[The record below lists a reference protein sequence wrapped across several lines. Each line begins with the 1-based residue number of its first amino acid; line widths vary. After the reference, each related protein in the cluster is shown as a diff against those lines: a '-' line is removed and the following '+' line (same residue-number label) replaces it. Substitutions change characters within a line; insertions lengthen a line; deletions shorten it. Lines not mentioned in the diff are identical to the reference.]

1 MKPSCSI
8 VIRAFNEGKHLGR
21 LLEGISRQTIKDVQV
36 ILVDSGSTDRT
47 VEIAKENGVDIIY
60 IKPEDFTF
68 GRSLNLGIKAVKSE
82 FVLIASAHVYPV
94 YPNWIE
100 HMLEPFKD
108 PSIALVYGKQR
119 GIPASHYSER
129 QIFNHWYPNE
139 SKNPQS
145 HPFCNNANA
154 AIRKK
159 LWEQNVYDE
168 SLPGLEDLAWAKWAQ
183 ENNYKIAYIASAE
196 IKHVHEELWRGIKKR
211 YLREGMAFKTIYP
224 QEKFTII
231 DFFRLFFKN
240 TFNDL
245 SQAKKDHEFFKECCG
260 VIKFRWLQ
268 FLGTYLGYQ
277 RSGPLTWQLKQSF
290 YYPRNTGGKTIEDSQ
305 KNVAPINYE

>member
-8 VIRAFNEGKHLGR
+8 VIRAFNEGEHLGR
-21 LLEGISRQTIKDVQV
+21 LLEGIAHQTIKNVQV
-36 ILVDSGSTDRT
+36 ILVDSGSTDQT
-47 VEIAKENGVDIIY
+47 VEIAKENSTEIIH

-68 GRSLNLGIKAVKSE
+68 GRSLNVGIQSATSE
-82 FVLIASAHVYPV
+82 FVLIASAHVFPV

-100 HMLEPFKD
+100 HMLAPFKD
-108 PSIALVYGKQR
+108 PSVALVYGKQR
-119 GIPASHYSER
+119 GIPASHFSER
-129 QIFNHWYPNE
+129 QIFNHWYPNI
-139 SKNPQS
+139 SQNPQA

-159 LWEQNVYDE
+159 LWEQNTYDE

-196 IKHVHEELWRGIKKR
+196 IKHVHEESWHGIKKR

-224 QEKFTII
+224 QEKFTVI
-231 DFFRLFFKN
+231 DFLRLFFKN
-240 TFNDL
+240 TFIDL
-245 SQAKKDHEFFKECCG
+245 LQAKKERTFFKDYSG
-260 VIKFRWLQ
+260 IIKFRWLQ
-268 FLGTYLGYQ
+268 FLGTYLGYH

-290 YYPRNTGGKTIEDSQ
+290 YYPHYTESQVDEDSQ
-305 KNVAPINYE
+305 KNVAPIEYE

>member
-8 VIRAFNEGKHLGR
+8 VIRAFNEGEHLGR
-21 LLEGISRQTIKDVQV
+21 LLEGITHQAIKNVQV
-36 ILVDSGSTDRT
+36 ILVDSGSTDQT
-47 VEIAKENGVDIIY
+47 VEIAEQNGAEILH

-68 GRSLNLGIKAVKSE
+68 GRSLNVGIYAASSE

-100 HMLEPFKD
+100 HMLDPFKD
-108 PSIALVYGKQR
+108 PSVALVCGKQR
-119 GIPASHYSER
+119 GIPASHFSER
-129 QIFNHWYPNE
+129 QIFNHWYPNI
-139 SKNPQS
+139 SQNPQA

-159 LWEQNVYDE
+159 LWEQNAYDE

-196 IKHVHEELWRGIKKR
+196 IKHVHEESWRGIKKR

-224 QEKFTII
+224 QEKFTVI
-231 DFFRLFFKN
+231 DFLRLFFEN
-240 TFNDL
+240 TCIDL
-245 SQAKKDHEFFKECCG
+245 LQAKKEHAFFKECG
-260 VIKFRWLQ
+260 GIIKFRWLQ
-268 FLGTYLGYQ
+268 FWGTYLGYH

-290 YYPRNTGGKTIEDSQ
+290 YYPRHTESQENEDSQ
-305 KNVAPINYE
+305 KNVAPIEYE